1 MAACIFSDKFNT
13 VQQAKMNCAQLLP
26 AHNSIILDKHSDSF
40 GNSTLDKLSVK
51 VRYPQAPLCM
61 ISAFKKVNQVYWFSA

>member
-40 GNSTLDKLSVK
+40 GNSTLDK
-51 VRYPQAPLCM
+51 
-61 ISAFKKVNQVYWFSA
+61 